1 MRVILGT
8 ATFGTKYGVNN
19 FQRELSTNDSL
30 AILQRAWDIGVLEL
44 DTAPEYATAE
54 EIIGNFHQSDRRFG
68 VYSKILNLPGQSCK
82 RWEISISKSMNSLK
96 VPVLEGAYFH
106 RPDNLHEL
114 DKHEVNGFMDS
125 ILESGKVRSFGASV
139 YSLNEV
145 ERILESFPKI
155 TLFQIPEN
163 ILDRRMLNSRLLK
176 DMSANGYEIHVRSV
190 FLQGLLLMDAN
201 SVPETLSGSIPRLLE
216 LRKFSEEKEL
226 TLLETCLSYLKL
238 LKFASGYLVGISN
251 ANQLSEIMNAKLVE
265 FQENELP
272 TILESQFLDPRA
284 WKN

>member
-1 MRVILGT
+1 MGT

-19 FQRELSTNDSL
+19 FQGEQSTNDSL
-30 AILQRAWDIGVLEL
+30 AILQRAWDVGVVEL

-54 EIIGNFHQSDRRFG
+54 DIIGNFHQSAQRFG
-68 VYSKILNLPGQSCK
+68 VYSKILNLPGQSFES
-82 RWEISISKSMNSLK
+82 WENSISKSMKSLR

-106 RPDNLHEL
+106 RPENLL
-114 DKHEVNGFMDS
+114 DMNKNRVKEFMGTV
-125 ILESGKVRSFGASV
+125 LESGRVKKFGVSV
-139 YSLNEV
+139 YSINEI
-145 ERILESFPKI
+145 EKLLESFPEI

-163 ILDRRMLNSRLLK
+163 ILDRRMLNSTLLT
-176 DMSANGYEIHVRSV
+176 DMAGIGHEIHVRSI
-190 FLQGLLLMDAN
+190 FLQGLLLMDPN
-201 SVPETLSGSIPRLLE
+201 DVPKTLSGSAPRLNE
-216 LRKFSEEKEL
+216 LTKFAEKKEL
-226 TLLETCLSYLKL
+226 TLVETCLSYLKL

-272 TILESQFLDPRA
+272 TILESQFLDPRT